1 MSWELVSRRPHPA
14 LRAHIRRYAGYT
26 EAGTGPVR
34 RREPISGDVVLIIAW
49 GPPMRIAWPLEPR
62 DPGGVWD
69 SFLVGMHAPVT
80 ITEHEGVAAGVQV
93 DLTPLGGRMLLG
105 TPMHEVAGRLVRLD
119 EALGPLGAELPER
132 MAAARTWD
140 ERFAVLD
147 ALLGERM
154 LAAAS
159 PPPDV
164 AYAWERLTS
173 SGGRLAV
180 EALAAEMGCS
190 RRHLAAR
197 FREHVGVSPKAAA
210 RVIRFH
216 TAVRR
221 LSAGGA
227 GWADIAVDCG
237 YYDQP
242 HLNRDFREFAGIT
255 PAQLEARLR
264 GDLLGIAA

>member
-1 MSWELVSRRPHPA
+1 MSWELVSRVPHPA
-14 LRAHIRRYAGYT
+14 LRAHIRRYSGYT
-26 EAGTGPVR
+26 EDGTATVR

-49 GPPMRIAWPLEPR
+49 GPPMRLEWPLAPREPA
-62 DPGGVWD
+62 DTWD

-80 ITEHEGVAAGVQV
+80 ITEHDGVAAGVQV

-105 TPMHEVAGRLVRLD
+105 APMHEVAGRVVRLD
-119 EALGPLGAELPER
+119 EALGTLGGELPER
-132 MAAARTWD
+132 MASAHGWS
-140 ERFAVLD
+140 ERFALLD

-154 LAAAS
+154 LAAAP

-164 AYAWERLTS
+164 AYAWGRLTR

-180 EALAAEMGCS
+180 EALAAELGCS

-216 TAVRR
+216 TAVQR

-227 GWADIAVDCG
+227 GWADIALDCG

-255 PAQLEARLR
+255 PVQFQASLA
-264 GDLLGIAA
+264 GDRLGIAA

>member
-1 MSWELVSRRPHPA
+1 MSWELISRRPHPA
-14 LRAHIRRYAGYT
+14 LREHVRRYSGYS
-26 EAGTGPVR
+26 ETGIAPVR

-49 GPPMRIAWPLEPR
+49 GPSMRFEWPLAPH
-62 DPGGVWD
+62 DPGGTWD

-80 ITEHEGVAAGVQV
+80 ITEHDGVAAGVQV

-105 TPMHEVAGRLVRLD
+105 APMHEVAGRVVALD
-119 EALGPLGAELPER
+119 DALGPLGAALPER
-132 MAAARTWD
+132 MACARGWD
-140 ERFAVLD
+140 ERFALLD
-147 ALLGERM
+147 ALLGNTM
-154 LAAAS
+154 LAAAP

-164 AYAWERLTS
+164 AYAWERLTR

-180 EALAAEMGCS
+180 ESLAAELGCS

-197 FREHVGVSPKAAA
+197 FRDHVGVSPKAAA

-227 GWADIAVDCG
+227 AWADIALDCG

-255 PAQLEARLR
+255 PAQLQAGLG
-264 GDLLGIAA
+264 GDRLGIAG